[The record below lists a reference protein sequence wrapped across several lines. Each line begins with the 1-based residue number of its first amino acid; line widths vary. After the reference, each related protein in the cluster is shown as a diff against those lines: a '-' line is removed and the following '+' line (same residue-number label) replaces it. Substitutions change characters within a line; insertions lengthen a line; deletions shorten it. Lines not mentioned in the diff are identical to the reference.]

1 MDELVLK
8 LEFNGRRKINSST
21 KKTYYIVGVIL
32 FFIGLLGMIRTNME
46 LNLFFLPLI
55 IGGILN
61 VVYGLIGKELMKEKN
76 SISISGEEIEYKN
89 SFKNPKKIK
98 INDLLDLRI
107 DTAKVEFVMKDQRV
121 KSYDFSVFERQ
132 ELGDIYGKLEKVKVN
147 LIK

>member
-32 FFIGLLGMIRTNME
+32 FFIGLLGIIRTNME
-46 LNLFFLPLI
+46 LNLFFLPQI

>member
-46 LNLFFLPLI
+46 LNLFFLPQI